1 MLTIYTG
8 RSEKVACDGRTTA
21 RRDFLQVGSLML
33 GSLSLPQLLQAR
45 AESARFVKD
54 KSVVLLYLSGG
65 ASQIETFDPKMT
77 APAEIRSVNGE
88 VATSIPGITFGATLE
103 RLAAR
108 ARRMSVIRSHN
119 HKVGAHEQAHV
130 HVLTGGTDPSGSG
143 KDGFGMGA
151 LTARLRGAN
160 HSESGIPTN
169 CLLTVPEV
177 DGQYRKE
184 VSRVRKGSRSL
195 ELGASYAPFEPGGN
209 SSALNN
215 MKLSIP
221 STRFSDRRALLAS
234 IDSWKREVEGLR
246 QVDGVDR
253 FNQQAVDLLT
263 GGAVDAIDV
272 TKESPTVLA
281 KYDTSEMQIGF
292 KKFRPSMLGHKM
304 LMARRLCEA
313 GAGFITVHSA
323 GWDMH
328 ADGNNPGMQ
337 TGMAMLGTTLDHA
350 VSAFMDDLAER
361 GLTDKVLLV
370 ITGDFG
376 RTPRVNKKGGRDH
389 WARLGTLAFAGG
401 GLKMG
406 QVIGQSDR
414 QAGEPITTPYTT
426 SHLMG
431 TVMQTLFD
439 VGEMRLVSGIP
450 PQLRRLVEQ
459 SSAIPELMS

>member
-1 MLTIYTG
+1 MLTIFTENDNG
-8 RSEKVACDGRTTA
+8 VTSS

-45 AESARFVKD
+45 ADNASFVKD

-65 ASQIETFDPKMT
+65 ASQIETFDPKMS
-77 APAEIRSVNGE
+77 APAGIRSVNGE
-88 VATSIPGITFGATLE
+88 VSTSLPGVTFGSTMQ

-108 ARRMSVIRSHN
+108 AHRMSVIRSHN
-119 HKVGAHEQAHV
+119 HKIGGHEQAHV
-130 HVLTGGTDPSGSG
+130 HVLTGGMDPTGDG
-143 KDGFGMGA
+143 KVGFGMGA
-151 LTARLRGAN
+151 LYARLRGTN
-160 HSESGIPTN
+160 HPETGIPTN
-169 CLLTVPEV
+169 CLLTVPEI

-184 VSRVRKGSRSL
+184 LGRVRKGSRSL

-221 STRFSDRRALLAS
+221 SIRFQNRRALLAS
-234 IDSWKREVEGLR
+234 IDSWKRQVEGLR
-246 QVDGVDR
+246 SVDGVDR

-263 GGAVDAIDV
+263 GKAVDAIDV
-272 TKESPTVLA
+272 TKEDPAVLA

-313 GAGFITVHSA
+313 GAGFVTVHSA

-350 VSAFMDDLAER
+350 VSVFMDDVASR
-361 GLTDKVLLV
+361 GLSEKILLV

-389 WARLGTLAFAGG
+389 WARLGTLAFVGG
-401 GLKMG
+401 GLEMG
-406 QVIGQSDR
+406 KVIGQSDR

-426 SHLMG
+426 AHLMG

-459 SSAIPELMS
+459 SSGIPELTS

>member
-1 MLTIYTG
+1 MLTIFTENDNG
-8 RSEKVACDGRTTA
+8 VTSS

-33 GSLSLPQLLQAR
+33 GSLSLPQLLQAQ
-45 AESARFVKD
+45 AKNASFVKD

-65 ASQIETFDPKMT
+65 ASQIETFDPKMS

-88 VATSIPGITFGATLE
+88 VSTSLPGVTFGSAMQ
-103 RLAAR
+103 RLATR
-108 ARRMSVIRSHN
+108 AHRMSVIRSHN
-119 HKVGAHEQAHV
+119 HKIGGHEQAHV
-130 HVLTGGTDPSGSG
+130 HVLTGGVDPTGDG
-143 KDGFGMGA
+143 KTGFGMGA
-151 LTARLRGAN
+151 LYARLRGTN
-160 HSESGIPTN
+160 HPETGIPTN
-169 CLLTVPEV
+169 CLLTVPEI

-184 VSRVRKGSRSL
+184 LSRVRKGSRSL

-221 STRFSDRRALLAS
+221 SMRFQNRRALLAS
-234 IDSWKREVEGLR
+234 IDSWKRQVEGLR
-246 QVDGVDR
+246 SVEGVDR

-263 GGAVDAIDV
+263 GKAVDAIDV
-272 TKESPTVLA
+272 TKEDPAVVA

-292 KKFRPSMLGHKM
+292 KQFRPSMLGHKM

-313 GAGFITVHSA
+313 GAGFVTVHSA

-328 ADGNNPGMQ
+328 ADGSNPGIQ

-350 VSAFMDDLAER
+350 VSVFMDDVASR
-361 GLTDKVLLV
+361 GLSEKILLV

-389 WARLGTLAFAGG
+389 WARLGTLAFVGG
-401 GLKMG
+401 GLEMG
-406 QVIGQSDR
+406 KIIGQSDR

-426 SHLMG
+426 KHLMG

-439 VGEMRLVSGIP
+439 VGQMRLVSGIP

-459 SSAIPELMS
+459 SNGIPELTS

>member
-1 MLTIYTG
+1 MLTIFTENDNG
-8 RSEKVACDGRTTA
+8 VTSS

-45 AESARFVKD
+45 ADNASFVKD

-65 ASQIETFDPKMT
+65 ASQIETFDPKMS

-88 VATSIPGITFGATLE
+88 VSTSLPGVTFGSTMQ

-108 ARRMSVIRSHN
+108 AHRMSVIRSHN
-119 HKVGAHEQAHV
+119 HKIGGHEQAHV
-130 HVLTGGTDPSGSG
+130 HVLTGGMDPTGDG
-143 KDGFGMGA
+143 KVGFGMGA
-151 LTARLRGAN
+151 LYARLRGTN
-160 HSESGIPTN
+160 HPETGIPTN
-169 CLLTVPEV
+169 CLLTVPEI

-184 VSRVRKGSRSL
+184 LGRVRKGSRPL

-221 STRFSDRRALLAS
+221 SIRFQNRRALLAS
-234 IDSWKREVEGLR
+234 IDSWKRQVDGLR
-246 QVDGVDR
+246 SVDGVDR

-263 GGAVDAIDV
+263 GKAVDAIDV
-272 TKESPTVLA
+272 TKEDPAVFA

-292 KKFRPSMLGHKM
+292 KQFRPSMLGHKM

-313 GAGFITVHSA
+313 GAGFVTVHSA

-350 VSAFMDDLAER
+350 VSVFMDDVASR
-361 GLTDKVLLV
+361 GLSEKILLV

-389 WARLGTLAFAGG
+389 WARLGTLAFVGG
-401 GLKMG
+401 GLEMG
-406 QVIGQSDR
+406 KVIGQSDR

-426 SHLMG
+426 AHLMG

-459 SSAIPELMS
+459 SRGIPELTS

>member
-1 MLTIYTG
+1 
-8 RSEKVACDGRTTA
+8 
-21 RRDFLQVGSLML
+21 ML
-33 GSLSLPQLLQAR
+33 GSLSLPQLLQAQ
-45 AESARFVKD
+45 AENASFVKD
-54 KSVVLLYLSGG
+54 KSVILLYLSGG
-65 ASQIETFDPKMT
+65 ASQIETFDPKMS

-88 VATSIPGITFGATLE
+88 VTTSLPGVTFGSTMQ
-103 RLAAR
+103 RLATR
-108 ARRMSVIRSHN
+108 AHRMAVIRSHN
-119 HKVGAHEQAHV
+119 HKIGGHEQAHV
-130 HVLTGGTDPSGSG
+130 HVLTGGMDPTGNG
-143 KDGFGMGA
+143 KVGFGMGA
-151 LTARLRGAN
+151 LYARLRGTN
-160 HSESGIPTN
+160 HPETGIPTN
-169 CLLTVPEV
+169 CLLTAQEI

-184 VSRVRKGSRSL
+184 LGRVRKGSRSL

-209 SSALNN
+209 NSALNN

-221 STRFSDRRALLAS
+221 SIRFQNRRALLSS
-234 IDSWKREVEGLR
+234 IDTWKRQVESLR
-246 QVDGVDR
+246 AVDGVDR

-263 GGAVDAIDV
+263 GKAVDAIDV
-272 TKESPTVLA
+272 TKEDPAVVA

-292 KKFRPSMLGHKM
+292 KQFRPSTLGHKM

-313 GAGFITVHSA
+313 GAGFVTVHSA

-350 VSAFMDDLAER
+350 VSVFMDDVASR
-361 GLTDKVLLV
+361 GLSEKILLV

-389 WARLGTLAFAGG
+389 WARLGTLAFVGG
-401 GLKMG
+401 GLEMG
-406 QVIGQSDR
+406 KIIGQSDR

-426 SHLMG
+426 KHLMG
-431 TVMQTLFD
+431 TIMQTLFD

-459 SSAIPELMS
+459 SSGIPELTS

>member
-1 MLTIYTG
+1 MLTIFTENDN
-8 RSEKVACDGRTTA
+8 RVTSS

-45 AESARFVKD
+45 AENASFVKD
-54 KSVVLLYLSGG
+54 KSVILLYLSGG
-65 ASQIETFDPKMT
+65 ASQIETFDPKMS

-88 VATSIPGITFGATLE
+88 VPTSLPGVTFGSTMQ
-103 RLAAR
+103 RLATR
-108 ARRMSVIRSHN
+108 AHRMSVIRSHN
-119 HKVGAHEQAHV
+119 HKIGGHEQAHV
-130 HVLTGGTDPSGSG
+130 HVLTGGMDPTGDG
-143 KDGFGMGA
+143 KVGFGMGA
-151 LTARLRGAN
+151 LYARLRGTN
-160 HSESGIPTN
+160 HPETGIPTN
-169 CLLTVPEV
+169 CLLTVPEI

-184 VSRVRKGSRSL
+184 LGRVRKGSRSL

-221 STRFSDRRALLAS
+221 SIRFQNRRALLAS
-234 IDSWKREVEGLR
+234 IDSWKRQVEGLR
-246 QVDGVDR
+246 SVDGVDR

-263 GGAVDAIDV
+263 GKAVDAIDV
-272 TKESPTVLA
+272 TKEDPAVLA

-313 GAGFITVHSA
+313 GVGFVTVHSA

-350 VSAFMDDLAER
+350 VSVFMDDIASR
-361 GLTDKVLLV
+361 GLSEKILLV

-389 WARLGTLAFAGG
+389 WARLGTLAFVGG
-401 GLKMG
+401 GLEMG
-406 QVIGQSDR
+406 KIIGQSDR

-426 SHLMG
+426 KHLMG
-431 TVMQTLFD
+431 TIMQTLFD
-439 VGEMRLVSGIP
+439 VGEMRLVSGVP

-459 SSAIPELMS
+459 SSGIPELTS

>member
-1 MLTIYTG
+1 MLTIFTG
-8 RSEKVACDGRTTA
+8 HEATSSNETSVT
-21 RRDFLQVGSLML
+21 RRDFIQVGSLML
-33 GSLSLPQLLQAR
+33 GSMSLPQILQAR
-45 AESARFVKD
+45 EENSAFVKD

-65 ASQIETFDPKMT
+65 ASQIETFDPKMS

-88 VATSIPGITFGATLE
+88 VRTSLPGITFGATMQ
-103 RLAAR
+103 RLANR
-108 ARRMSVIRSHN
+108 AHQLSVIRSHQ
-119 HKVGAHEQAHV
+119 HKIGGHEQAHV
-130 HVLTGGTDPSGSG
+130 HVLSGGTDERGDG
-143 KDGFGMGA
+143 KEGFGMGA
-151 LTARLRGAN
+151 LYARLRGAN
-160 HSESGIPTN
+160 HPVTGIPTN
-169 CLLTVPEV
+169 CLLTVPEI

-184 VSRVRKGSRSL
+184 LSRVRKGSRPL

-209 SSALNN
+209 NAALKN
-215 MKLSIP
+215 MQLSIEP
-221 STRFSDRRALLAS
+221 GRFQDRRTLLAEF
-234 IDSWKREVEGLR
+234 DSWKR
-246 QVDGVDR
+246 QVDGLRAVDGVSR

-272 TKESPTVLA
+272 TKEDPAVLA

-292 KKFRPSMLGHKM
+292 KQFRPSMLGHKM

-313 GAGFITVHSA
+313 GAGFVTVHSA

-337 TGMAMLGTTLDHA
+337 VGMAMLGSTLDHA
-350 VSAFMDDLAER
+350 VSTFIDDVAVR
-361 GLTDKVLLV
+361 GLSQKILLV

-389 WARLGTLAFAGG
+389 WARLGTLAFIGG

-426 SHLMG
+426 EHLMG
-431 TVMQTLFD
+431 TVMQSLFD

-459 SSAIPELMS
+459 SRSIPELRI

>member
-1 MLTIYTG
+1 MLTIYTSKSSN
-8 RSEKVACDGRTTA
+8 RVQDS
-21 RRDFLQVGSLML
+21 RRDFLQIGSLML

-45 AESARFVKD
+45 TESPSFVKD

-65 ASQIETFDPKMT
+65 ASQIETFDPKMS

-88 VATSIPGITFGATLE
+88 VQTSLSGVTFGATMQK
-103 RLAAR
+103 LAAR
-108 ARRMSVIRSHN
+108 ADRMSVVRSHN
-119 HKVGAHEQAHV
+119 HGVGSHEQAHV
-130 HVLTGGTDPSGSG
+130 HVLTGGTDPSGAG
-143 KDGFGMGA
+143 KTGFGMGA
-151 LTARLRGAN
+151 LYARLRGAN
-160 HSESGIPTN
+160 HPNSGIPTN
-169 CLLTVPEV
+169 CLLTVPEI

-184 VSRVRKGSRSL
+184 LSRVRKGSRPL

-215 MKLSIP
+215 MKLNLS
-221 STRFSDRRALLAS
+221 SQRFEDRRTLLAS
-234 IDSWKREVEGLR
+234 LDSWKR
-246 QVDGVDR
+246 QVDSLRMVQGVDR

-263 GGAVDAIDV
+263 GGAVAAIAV
-272 TKESPTVLA
+272 TREDPAILA
-281 KYDTSEMQIGF
+281 KYDTSEMRIGF
-292 KKFRPSMLGHKM
+292 KNFRPSMLGHKM

-313 GAGFITVHSA
+313 GAGFVTVHSA

-337 TGMAMLGTTLDHA
+337 QGMAMLGTTLDHA
-350 VSAFMDDLAER
+350 VAAFLDDIAAR
-361 GLTDKVLLV
+361 GLSEKVLLV

-401 GLKMG
+401 ALNMG

-414 QAGEPITTPYTT
+414 QAGQPITTPYTT
-426 SHLMG
+426 AHLMG
-431 TVMQTLFD
+431 TIMQTLFD

-450 PQLRRLVEQ
+450 PQIRRLVEQ
-459 SSAIPELMS
+459 SVSIPELTT